1 MINFFVSAH
10 YESVMMYAEE
20 INEMITNETQD
31 LSTAGD
37 VVVSR
42 ILGSEYNGLAGP
54 MRIGMD
60 GERDSDLEL
69 RTFNAKSGVFEVPK
83 SLYSR
88 VELTKFSPAVVKPA

>member
-1 MINFFVSAH
+1 MINSFVLAH

-37 VVVSR
+37 VMVSR

-69 RTFNAKSGVFEVPK
+69 RTFNAKIGVFEVLM
-83 SLYSR
+83 SLSSR
-88 VELTKFSPAVVKPA
+88 VDLTQFSSASVKPA